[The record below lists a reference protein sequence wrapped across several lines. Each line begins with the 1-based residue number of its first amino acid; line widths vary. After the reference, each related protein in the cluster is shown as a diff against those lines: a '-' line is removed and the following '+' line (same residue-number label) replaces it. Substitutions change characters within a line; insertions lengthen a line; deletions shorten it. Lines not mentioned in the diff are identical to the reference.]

1 MSALLEDQHRYET
14 GSEQGHWRVA
24 ELRAVPVS
32 GRDRF
37 TRRHGEPPCDEVREV
52 YFPLSCVL
60 APQLPLNDGTMMATT
75 LRGSEGAYGLLT
87 AVRKAR
93 APERCQVQIGGRALR
108 IGARELRRIFHDHT
122 EVQHLFLSY
131 WDAVMYQYEQVA
143 ICNATHSV
151 HSRLSRC
158 ILEICDRVGDAFPL
172 THQHL
177 ADLIGVNRTTVSLL
191 ALSFRRSGLIET
203 TRAHIRVI
211 DRKRLLAGTCDC
223 YDIIGKKFLMALA

>member
-1 MSALLEDQHRYET
+1 LKPQTNEPRTSNLLFRAMEAVIGPRRAIDVRELSLT
-14 GSEQGHWRVA
+14 QGVIVYQA
-24 ELRAVPVS
+24 
-32 GRDRF
+32 G
-37 TRRHGEPPCDEVREV
+37 DEVREV